1 MALKWGTTTIA
12 ADNTIKYNNQDVL
25 KIIYNNT
32 TIWEKQTR
40 DPCPACDSGYIECSY
55 CYGSGM
61 CTECKGTGGCSI
73 CDGNGYCPTCQ
84 GTGEG
89 ESAYVPKWCPDCQ
102 GAPSYFI
109 CDNCGTDVTIYEYLI
124 DEYGRR
130 YRYGSGVASSCGRCG
145 IAGAYAEVG
154 CSTCDVMGKLYDDY
168 EWTSGGSCPTC
179 GGAGGPCYSCQ
190 GMITC
195 NYCDG
200 GDCLYCSGR
209 GSTSCPTCKGD
220 GWLDPG
226 DGESD

>member
-1 MALKWGTTTIA
+1 
-12 ADNTIKYNNQDVL
+12 
-25 KIIYNNT
+25 
-32 TIWEKQTR
+32 
-40 DPCPACDSGYIECSY
+40 
-55 CYGSGM
+55 M

-168 EWTSGGSCPTC
+168 E
-179 GGAGGPCYSCQ
+179 
-190 GMITC
+190 
-195 NYCDG
+195 
-200 GDCLYCSGR
+200 
-209 GSTSCPTCKGD
+209 
-220 GWLDPG
+220 
-226 DGESD
+226 